1 MSKQSQDFTDS
12 CRMAGVYLPGCGLS
26 VRDILRELAVKPLAA
41 QKGYRGQKVMRGHKR
56 MGVAVTHGFA
66 KHDAALGL
74 YEITTKGR
82 EWLAQVDSLGKRKK
96 ARVMESHALIM
107 LVEKR
112 CPGWRL
118 LAGPF
123 EVHRGSVDYQQ
134 NEQRMALRAKRD
146 ALAGGME
153 AKIIMY
159 QQRAFVMRPAKG
171 YIDRDISKNAVA
183 KSINGKSV
191 TVWEARR
198 S

>member
-1 MSKQSQDFTDS
+1 MSKQSQDFTDL
-12 CRMAGVYLPGCGLS
+12 CRMAGVYLPGCGVA
-26 VRDILRELAVKPLAA
+26 VRDILRELAVKPLVA

-56 MGVAVTHGFA
+56 MGVAVTHGFVR
-66 KHDAALGL
+66 HDVALGL

-82 EWLAQVDSLGKRKK
+82 EWLAQVESLGKRKK
-96 ARVMESHALIM
+96 ARVLESHALIE

-123 EVHRGSVDYQQ
+123 EVHRGSVEYQQ
-134 NEQRMALRAKRD
+134 NERGMAWRAKRD
-146 ALAGGME
+146 ALAGGMD
-153 AKIIMY
+153 AKIVMY
-159 QQRAFVMRPAKG
+159 QARAFVMRPAAG

-183 KSINGKSV
+183 KSIKGESV
-191 TVWEARR
+191 TVWEARK